1 MTTPHPLSPRADC
14 ARHVS
19 TQARLMTAA
28 AAVFGLWQFAWLARE
43 AEHLEQVLPT
53 PWSVEFWMAAWMIVA
68 IAGIVAAVTA
78 AFPAWSGDGVKV
90 SVGDLRSDE
99 GVLFRCVQAHTTQA
113 DWTPAKTPA
122 LWTPVRK
129 TTGAAPDEW
138 KAPAGAQDAYRKGD
152 RVTFQ
157 GAVWESVID
166 ANVWSPSAYPAGW
179 KAV

>member
-1 MTTPHPLSPRADC
+1 MSIEA
-14 ARHVS
+14 ARELRRRIEAS
-19 TQARLMTAA
+19 AA
-28 AAVFGLWQFAWLARE
+28 AAQVTLAPLLA
-43 AEHLEQVLPT
+43 AESLSDEQ
-53 PWSVEFWMAAWMIVA
+53 
-68 IAGIVAAVTA
+68 VAAVTA

-122 LWTPVRK
+122 LWTPVRETK
-129 TTGAAPDEW
+129 GTTPDPFVQPTGAA
-138 KAPAGAQDAYRKGD
+138 DAYKKGD

-157 GAVWESVID
+157 GNVWESVID

-179 KAV
+179 KKV